1 LINNKQQK
9 AKFTQMEK
17 KHVHIHINIAALIGA
32 VNIKQTRRRL
42 RKRQIIE
49 LQKQIEK
56 ALVQAVK
63 CTKQAIS

>member
-1 LINNKQQK
+1 
-9 AKFTQMEK
+9 MEK